1 MAADL
6 YQTSLRGC
14 PAKIRIAPMPNTTL
28 DTFNHHSLFIRHI
41 KCSLGNMFCLFLNT
55 KISVFQKT
63 FSFIPNTPNI
73 FLQQSEAQICCY
85 DKAKEKPTTPWL
97 QHQLHV
103 RGKSLNS
110 QSQAIPTC
118 HAKIRIGSSQCQ
130 IG

>member
-6 YQTSLRGC
+6 YQTDLRGC
-14 PAKIRIAPMPNTTL
+14 PAKIRVAPMPNTTL

-41 KCSLGNMFCLFLNT
+41 KCSLGNMFCLFPNT
-55 KISVFQKT
+55 KNKC
-63 FSFIPNTPNI
+63 FSENI
-73 FLQQSEAQICCY
+73 FLHTKHTQYFLQQIEAQICCY

-110 QSQAIPTC
+110 QSQAIQTC

-130 IG
+130 IS